1 MIKRIWKRVKPWS
14 VPVCLTLLCYVL
26 LQHVFLLGYVPSA
39 SMEPTL
45 QEGSFIFGLRT
56 FETPSVGDIIVF
68 EKDGVL
74 QVKRIAAGPGEQINL
89 TELEYMDSLPIPNWS
104 DPVLTVPEGHF
115 FVLGD
120 NTNNSIDSRYWDEPF
135 LTESQIL
142 AIVPNR

>member
-45 QEGSFIFGLRT
+45 QEGSFIFGLRI
-56 FETPSVGDIIVF
+56 FEDPNVGDIIVF

-74 QVKRIAAGPGEQINL
+74 QVKRIAAGHGEQIDL
-89 TELEYMDSLPIPNWS
+89 TKLEYMDSLPIPNWS
-104 DPVLTVPEGHF
+104 NSILTVPAGHF

-120 NTNNSIDSRYWDEPF
+120 NTQNSYDSRYWEDPF
-135 LTESQIL
+135 VAEEQIVAVL
-142 AIVPNR
+142 P

>member
-45 QEGSFIFGLRT
+45 QEGSLIFGLRI
-56 FETPSVGDIIVF
+56 FEAPNVGDIIVF

-74 QVKRIAAGPGEQINL
+74 QVKRIAAGPGEQIDL
-89 TELEYMDSLPIPNWS
+89 TKLEYMDSLPIPNWS
-104 DPVLTVPEGHF
+104 NSILTVPAGHF

-120 NTNNSIDSRYWDEPF
+120 NTQNSYDSRYWEDPF
-135 LTESQIL
+135 VAEEQIVAVL
-142 AIVPNR
+142 P

>member
-26 LQHVFLLGYVPSA
+26 LQYVFLLGYVPSA

-45 QEGSFIFGLRT
+45 QEGSFIFGLRI
-56 FETPSVGDIIVF
+56 FEDPNVGDIIVF

-74 QVKRIAAGPGEQINL
+74 QVKRIVAGPGEQIDL
-89 TELEYMDSLPIPNWS
+89 TKLEYMDSLPIPNWS
-104 DPVLTVPEGHF
+104 NSILTVPAGHF

-120 NTNNSIDSRYWDEPF
+120 NTQNSYDSRYWEDPF
-135 LTESQIL
+135 VAEEQIVAVL
-142 AIVPNR
+142 P

>member
-45 QEGSFIFGLRT
+45 QEGNFIFGLRI
-56 FETPSVGDIIVF
+56 FEDPNVGDIIVF

-74 QVKRIAAGPGEQINL
+74 QVKRIAAGPGEQIDL
-89 TELEYMDSLPIPNWS
+89 AKLEYMDSLPIPNWS
-104 DPVLTVPEGHF
+104 NSILTVPAGHF

-120 NTNNSIDSRYWDEPF
+120 NTQNSYDSRYWEDPF
-135 LTESQIL
+135 VAEEQIVAVL
-142 AIVPNR
+142 P